1 MIRIYDESYWVVP
14 VVKQEK
20 NFFNWYAESN
30 RYKNK
35 FKALESADNDI
46 NRVEFYYA
54 NSTFDNLDWTTEPSQ
69 SWDSMLIQRAHQV
82 RESFDY
88 IRLWYSAGSD
98 SQTML
103 NVFLNEGIHIDE
115 ICCHL
120 VSPIDDF
127 SATNNIEQNEV
138 ALPFLDS
145 IKSSI
150 PKTKITINYLGRE
163 HYNKRLTDNWLYES
177 FDMSMIKDQ
186 PDALYET
193 GTVTE
198 VDGNFCD
205 LQGGDKPVL
214 VLENGDYYCL
224 MVDETFASR
233 INSEHLEEFFITP
246 NFPEMQVKQCYMAL
260 KYLKET
266 YPNHESGVIKGLLRK
281 EIEQKTGMR
290 HPLYKDV
297 DLGKETSTVVGN
309 KSNSLFEQANRD
321 NPEVYKKHTALL
333 EYEAGRYTDRFNNG
347 DLYQGFRGILSGR
360 YKLS

>member
-54 NSTFDNLDWTTEPSQ
+54 NPTFDNLDWTTEPSQ

-127 SATNNIEQNEV
+127 TATNNVEQNEV

-163 HYNKRLTDNWLYES
+163 HFNKILTDDWLYEGY
-177 FDMSMIKDQ
+177 DISMIQDQ
-186 PDALYET
+186 PDALYNT
-193 GTVTE
+193 GVVTE
-198 VDGNFCD
+198 VGKNFCD

-214 VLENGDYYCL
+214 VEENGDYYCL
-224 MVDETFASR
+224 MVDETFGNR
-233 INSEHLEEFFITP
+233 INSAYLEEFFITP
-246 NFPEMQVKQCYMAL
+246 NFPEMQVKQCHMTQNY
-260 KYLKET
+260 
-266 YPNHESGVIKGLLRK
+266 LRK
-281 EIEQKTGMR
+281 NGSSGNDDRGRMHIKDIEKKTGMR
-290 HPLYKDV
+290 HPLYKDI
-297 DLGKETSTVVGN
+297 DLGKETSMLVGS
-309 KSNSLFEQANRD
+309 KTNSLREQAKQG
-321 NPEVYKKHTALL
+321 NPAVYNKYTKFI

-347 DLYQGFRGILSGR
+347 NLHQGFRGILSGR

>member
-1 MIRIYDESYWVVP
+1 MIKIYNESYWHVDGV
-14 VVKQEK
+14 
-20 NFFNWYAESN
+20 

-35 FKALESADNDI
+35 FKALEAASNDL

-54 NSTFDNLDWTTEPSQ
+54 NSTFDDLDWTKEPSQ

-127 SATNNIEQNEV
+127 DASNNIEQNEV
-138 ALPFLDS
+138 AIPFLDA
-145 IKSSI
+145 IKTSI
-150 PKTKITINYLGRE
+150 PKTKITINYLGRD
-163 HYNKRLTDNWLYES
+163 HFNKILTDDWLYEG
-177 FDMSMIKDQ
+177 FDMSMIQDQ
-186 PDALYET
+186 PDALYNT
-193 GTVTE
+193 GIVTE
-198 VDGNFCD
+198 VNGNFCD

-214 VLENGDYYCL
+214 IKENGDYYCL
-224 MVDETFASR
+224 MVDETFSAR

-246 NFPEMQVKQCYMAL
+246 NFPEMQVKQCYMSQ

-266 YPNHESGVIKGLLRK
+266 YPNQESGVIKGALRK

-297 DLGKETSTVVGN
+297 DQGKESSSVVGN
-309 KSNSLFEQANRD
+309 KSSSLLEQAKQG
-321 NPEVYKKHTALL
+321 NPAVYNKYTKFL
-333 EYEAGRYTDRFNNG
+333 EHEAGRYTDRFNNG
-347 DLYQGFRGILSGR
+347 NLYQGFRGILSGR

>member
-1 MIRIYDESYWVVP
+1 MANTSMIKIYNESYWHVDGV
-14 VVKQEK
+14 
-20 NFFNWYAESN
+20 

-35 FKALESADNDI
+35 FKALESAGNDI
-46 NRVEFYYA
+46 NSVGFYYA
-54 NSTFDNLDWTTEPSQ
+54 NPTFDDLDWTKEPSQ

-82 RESFDY
+82 RESFNY

-127 SATNNIEQNEV
+127 NASNNIEQNKV

-145 IKSSI
+145 IKSSM

-163 HYNKRLTDNWLYES
+163 HFNKILTDDWLYEG
-177 FDMSMIKDQ
+177 FDISMIQDQ
-186 PDALYET
+186 PDALYNT
-193 GTVTE
+193 GVVTE
-198 VDGNFCD
+198 VGENFCD

-214 VLENGDYYCL
+214 IQENNDYYCL
-224 MVDETFASR
+224 MVDETFGAR

-246 NFPEMQVKQCYMAL
+246 NFPEMQVKQCHMSQN
-260 KYLKET
+260 YLKET
-266 YPNHESGVIKGLLRK
+266 YPNQEPGVIKGVLRK

-290 HPLYKDV
+290 HPLYKDI
-297 DLGKETSTVVGN
+297 DQGKETNSVVGN
-309 KSNSLFEQANRD
+309 KSSSLLEQAKQA
-321 NPEVYKKHTALL
+321 NPEVYNKYIKFL
-333 EYEAGRYTDRFNNG
+333 EYEANRYTDRFNNG

>member
-1 MIRIYDESYWVVP
+1 MIKIYNESYWHVDGV
-14 VVKQEK
+14 
-20 NFFNWYAESN
+20 

-35 FKALESADNDI
+35 FKALEAASNDL

-54 NSTFDNLDWTTEPSQ
+54 NSTFDDLDWTKEPSQ

-127 SATNNIEQNEV
+127 DASNNIEQNEV
-138 ALPFLDS
+138 AIPFLDA
-145 IKSSI
+145 IRTSI

-163 HYNKRLTDNWLYES
+163 HFNKILTDDWLYEG
-177 FDMSMIKDQ
+177 FDMSMIQDQ
-186 PDALYET
+186 PDALYNT
-193 GTVTE
+193 GIVTE
-198 VDGNFCD
+198 VNGNFCD

-214 VLENGDYYCL
+214 IKENGDYYCL

-233 INSEHLEEFFITP
+233 INSKHLEEFFITP
-246 NFPEMQVKQCYMAL
+246 NFPEMQIKQCHMSQ

-266 YPNHESGVIKGLLRK
+266 CPNQEPGVIKSVTRK
-281 EIEQKTGMR
+281 EIENQTRMR
-290 HPLYKDV
+290 HPLYKDI
-297 DLGKETSTVVGN
+297 DQEKETTSVVGN
-309 KSNSLFEQANRD
+309 KSSSLLEQAKQG
-321 NPEVYKKHTALL
+321 NPAVYNKYTKFL
-333 EYEAGRYTDRFNNG
+333 EYEASRYTDRFNNG